1 MYKHMLL
8 AAALPLILTISLPA
22 QPLLTVTMSS
32 AGFNCATSAGAQTFN
47 VSSYSMSFDT
57 AQPAAPPHPIKGGG
71 GTAGNLVVNK
81 VDDACSPILFN
92 LVATGTQLKTVS
104 LTDNVTHR
112 TITLSGVVLE
122 SDRYSFGETNQLPE
136 SLSLSF
142 QSIRF
147 SFNGQVA
154 CYEGQTKSIKCP

>member
-8 AAALPLILTISLPA
+8 AAALAVILTISLPA

-32 AGFNCATSAGAQTFN
+32 AGFNCATSAGAQTFT
-47 VSSYSMSFDT
+47 VGSYSMSFDT

-81 VDDACSPILFN
+81 VDDPCSPILFN

-104 LTDNVTHR
+104 LTDNLTHR
-112 TITLSGVVLE
+112 TITLTGVVLE
-122 SDRYSFGETNQLPE
+122 SDRYSFGEANQLPE
-136 SLSLSF
+136 SLTLSF

-154 CYEGQTKSIKCP
+154 CYDGQTKSIKCP